1 MCHKTGLSDFH
12 LMTSTVMRKNFPN
25 IKRGI
30 VNNRSYNNFSNEY
43 YRKCLFNEL
52 KSETFVNSDRQFE
65 KFCDMSIKL
74 LNKHAPIKKPQSN
87 ALCYKRSF

>member
-1 MCHKTGLSDFH
+1 
-12 LMTSTVMRKNFPN
+12 MTSTVMRKNFPN

-74 LNKHAPIKKPQSN
+74 LNKHAPIKKLQSN